1 MLHVNDLNVE
11 IGDLTLA
18 KNMNF
23 SLRPGDINVLI
34 GPNGTGKSTLLKTL
48 FGDIKSQS
56 GDIVFNQHHLDVSRL
71 AEWRERIGYMPQ
83 DTCLDVS
90 LTVVE
95 VVLLG
100 RLDALSWRVDDRML
114 AEAIQV
120 LDDIGLAH
128 LANRDVRT
136 LSGGQCQMVLF
147 AQAIL
152 RRPEFLM
159 LDEPVSALD
168 LHFQQVMLEHL
179 ARKTRET
186 QWVSVMVLHDLNLAS
201 QYADNLLVVKEG
213 QVVAMGSPEQV
224 LTPELINDVYGVSA
238 DVSYDTKG
246 VPFVRTQRAS
256 ARFI

>member
-1 MLHVNDLNVE
+1 MLQVHGLNVKL
-11 IGDLTLA
+11 GDLTLA
-18 KNMNF
+18 DDMSF
-23 SLRPGDINVLI
+23 SLKPGDINVII

-48 FGDIKSQS
+48 FGDITTQS
-56 GDIVFNQHHLDVSRL
+56 GEIVFNQHRFDDTQLSV
-71 AEWRERIGYMPQ
+71 WRERIGYMPQ
-83 DTCLDVS
+83 DIRLDVS
-90 LTVVE
+90 LSVVE

-100 RLDALSWRVDDRML
+100 RLDALSWRIDDKML
-114 AEAIQV
+114 TEAVQA

-179 ARKTRET
+179 VRKTRET
-186 QWVSVMVLHDLNLAS
+186 HWTSVMVLHDLNLAS
-201 QYADNLLVVKEG
+201 QYADNLLVLKDG
-213 QVVAMGSPEQV
+213 QVVSSGRPDRV
-224 LTPELINDVYGVSA
+224 LTPELIKNVYGVTA
-238 DVSYDTKG
+238 DVSYDG
-246 VPFVRTQRAS
+246 QGIPFVRTQRAC
-256 ARFI
+256 AI

>member
-1 MLHVNDLNVE
+1 MLHVQDLNVKL
-11 IGDLTLA
+11 GDLTLA
-18 KNMNF
+18 ENMNF
-23 SLRPGDINVLI
+23 SLNPGDINVLI

-56 GDIVFNQHHLDVSRL
+56 GEITFNQHRLDHGSL
-71 AEWRERIGYMPQ
+71 ADWRERIGYMPQ
-83 DTCLDVS
+83 DICLDVS

-100 RLDALSWRVDDRML
+100 RLDALSWRIEDHML

-120 LDDIGLAH
+120 LDEIGLAH

-147 AQAIL
+147 AQAVL

-179 ARKTRET
+179 VRKTRET
-186 QWVSVMVLHDLNLAS
+186 QWTSVMVLHDLNLAS
-201 QYADNLLVVKEG
+201 QYADKLLVVKGG
-213 QVVAMGSPEQV
+213 QIVAMGRPEHI
-224 LTPELINDVYGVSA
+224 LTPELIGDVYGVSA
-238 DVSYDTKG
+238 EVSYDTQG

-256 ARFI
+256 ACAV